1 MPYVIAVDIG
11 GTFTDLVACDLDTGA
26 AAYTKSP
33 TTYGRLGEAVFDC
46 IRKAALD
53 ARDATF
59 VKHGTTL
66 VINALLQRN
75 GSKTALLTTKGF
87 RDVLEIGRGNRTQ
100 PFNLRFRREP
110 PLIPRE
116 LRFEIEERI
125 DGAGKVRTPLSTMA
139 LGEIAASL
147 RAHEVE
153 ALAISFLNAYLDP
166 AHEQAAA
173 AELRRLL
180 PEVFVTTGS
189 ELTREWHEFERTA
202 TSAANAYVGPQV
214 GRYIAEFDQQLRS
227 GGFGGSLLLMGS
239 HGGVISAERGCREPI
254 TLVESGPVGGCIGAG
269 AYGSLL
275 GIDNLVAFDMGGTTA
290 KCAMIERGRYAVE
303 SIYHIGGPRRRF
315 PDPRQRRRHS
325 RGRRRRRLD
334 RLARWP
340 EQALRGAAQR
350 RLDAGPGL
358 LRARRPR
365 AHRDRRQ
372 PAARPPRRQVF
383 PRRRDGAR
391 SRQSP

>member
-1 MPYVIAVDIG
+1 VYEGVEGPSSGGRPPRFLYVNAESAYVIAVDIG

-87 RDVLEIGRGNRTQ
+87 RDILEIGRGNRTQ
-100 PFNLRFRREP
+100 PFNLRFRREQ

-180 PEVFVTTGS
+180 PDVFVTTGS

-202 TSAANAYVGPQV
+202 TAAAI
-214 GRYIAEFDQQLRS
+214 RRARACH
-227 GGFGGSLLLMGS
+227 LLL
-239 HGGVISAERGCREPI
+239 RTDRDW
-254 TLVESGPVGGCIGAG
+254 
-269 AYGSLL
+269 LL
-275 GIDNLVAFDMGGTTA
+275 DVVRFVKRT
-290 KCAMIERGRYAVE
+290 
-303 SIYHIGGPRRRF
+303 RRTR
-315 PDPRQRRRHS
+315 
-325 RGRRRRRLD
+325 
-334 RLARWP
+334 
-340 EQALRGAAQR
+340 
-350 RLDAGPGL
+350 
-358 LRARRPR
+358 
-365 AHRDRRQ
+365 
-372 PAARPPRRQVF
+372 
-383 PRRRDGAR
+383 
-391 SRQSP
+391 

>member
-1 MPYVIAVDIG
+1 MLQIAHPAMGGRDQAAPASRSIDAGSEFRGEIREVVIVPYVIAVDIG

-26 AAYTKSP
+26 VAYTKSP
-33 TTYGRLGEAVFDC
+33 TTYGRLGEAMFDC

-75 GSKTALLTTKGF
+75 GAKTALLTTKGF

-125 DGAGKVRTPLSTMA
+125 DGAGQGPN
-139 LGEIAASL
+139 AAGDA
-147 RAHEVE
+147 RAHGDRGERCGRTRSRRWRS
-153 ALAISFLNAYLDP
+153 AFSTPTSIP

-180 PEVFVTTGS
+180 PDVFVTTGT

-202 TSAANAYVGPQV
+202 TAAANAYVGPQV
-214 GRYIAEFDQQLRS
+214 GNYIAEFDRS
-227 GGFGGSLLLMGS
+227 
-239 HGGVISAERGCREPI
+239 
-254 TLVESGPVGGCIGAG
+254 
-269 AYGSLL
+269 
-275 GIDNLVAFDMGGTTA
+275 
-290 KCAMIERGRYAVE
+290 CA
-303 SIYHIGGPRRRF
+303 
-315 PDPRQRRRHS
+315 
-325 RGRRRRRLD
+325 
-334 RLARWP
+334 
-340 EQALRGAAQR
+340 AA
-350 RLDAGPGL
+350 AS
-358 LRARRPR
+358 
-365 AHRDRRQ
+365 
-372 PAARPPRRQVF
+372 AARCC
-383 PRRRDGAR
+383 
-391 SRQSP
+391 